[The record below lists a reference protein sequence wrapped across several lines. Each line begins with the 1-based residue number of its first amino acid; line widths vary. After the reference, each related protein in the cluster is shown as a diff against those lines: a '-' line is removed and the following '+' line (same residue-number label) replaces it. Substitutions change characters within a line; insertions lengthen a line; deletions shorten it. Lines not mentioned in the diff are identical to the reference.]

1 MRRRER
7 PQRRS
12 HGGFML
18 LEVLIAILILAL
30 GVLSVIGLQA
40 AAIRN
45 TTAAKYRAD
54 ASFIASQRVGSMW
67 VNPEALGTFVE
78 NDTDLGTALPDGK
91 RTTAVN
97 GTQVTVT
104 VTWRAP
110 GATERSNVVVVAYV
124 SV

>member
-1 MRRRER
+1 MKRRGR
-7 PQRRS
+7 PQRWG

-45 TTAAKYRAD
+45 TAAAKYRAD

-67 VNPEALGTFVE
+67 ANPEALGGFVE

-110 GATERSNVVVVAYV
+110 GATDRSNVVVVAYI